1 MTRGNSV
8 FEDAAGYSLGVRR
21 GDTDKATRVPRRLEH
36 VHVAAQTRR
45 VRDEAQS
52 PQLVVRSATVV
63 DAPAIAAIGSV
74 GFPAVHNDVV
84 GPTFA
89 AAVVEQTYSIA
100 ALTECITRCGKDDD
114 AEFLVAEDDGEV
126 LGYLHYDCD
135 GAEPELHRIYVDLE
149 RKRAGIGSALMR
161 ELHARLRPG
170 SSYVLLVAEANS
182 DATAFYERHGLIV
195 ERRVDGP
202 SHYRAAMSLDLDSP
216 SQGADALLMRFTKNS

>member
-1 MTRGNSV
+1 M
-8 FEDAAGYSLGVRR
+8 
-21 GDTDKATRVPRRLEH
+21 
-36 VHVAAQTRR
+36 
-45 VRDEAQS
+45 RDEGRT
-52 PQLVVRSATVV
+52 PQLVVRSATVA
-63 DAPAIAAIGSV
+63 DAPAIAAIGSA

-89 AAVVEQTYSIA
+89 ALVVEQTYSIA
-100 ALTECITRCGKDDD
+100 ALSECITRCGKDAE
-114 AEFLVAEDDGEV
+114 AEFLVAEDDREV

-182 DATAFYERHGLIV
+182 DARAFYERHGLLV

-202 SHYRAAMSLDLDSP
+202 SHYEAAMSLDLDSP
-216 SQGADALLMRFTKNS
+216 PQVADAQLMRFTKTARHTRAGERRC

>member
-1 MTRGNSV
+1 MG
-8 FEDAAGYSLGVRR
+8 
-21 GDTDKATRVPRRLEH
+21 
-36 VHVAAQTRR
+36 
-45 VRDEAQS
+45 DEARS
-52 PQLVVRSATVV
+52 TALVVRSATVA

-74 GFPAVHNDVV
+74 GFPAVHNEVV

-89 AAVVEQTYSIA
+89 AVVVEQTYSIA
-100 ALTECITRCGKDDD
+100 ALAECITRCGEDDE
-114 AEFLVAEDDGEV
+114 AEFLVAEDGGEV
-126 LGYLHYDCD
+126 LGYLHYDSD

-170 SSYVLLVAEANS
+170 SSYVLLVAEANT
-182 DATAFYERHGLIV
+182 DAVAFYERHGLFA

-216 SQGADALLMRFTKNS
+216 PQVADALLMRYTRNS

>member
-1 MTRGNSV
+1 MDATRRHATR
-8 FEDAAGYSLGVRR
+8 DAAPG
-21 GDTDKATRVPRRLEH
+21 
-36 VHVAAQTRR
+36 AQTHR

-52 PQLVVRSATVV
+52 SPQLVVRAATVA

-74 GFPAVHNDVV
+74 GFPAVHNDIV
-84 GPTFA
+84 GPTFS

-170 SSYVLLVAEANS
+170 SSYVLLVVEENT
-182 DATAFYERHGLIV
+182 DARAFYERHGLIV
-195 ERRVDGP
+195 ERRLDGP
-202 SHYRAAMSLDLDSP
+202 SHYAATLRLDVDSP
-216 SQGADALLMRFTKNS
+216 PPVADALLMRFRKNS

>member
-1 MTRGNSV
+1 VG
-8 FEDAAGYSLGVRR
+8 
-21 GDTDKATRVPRRLEH
+21 
-36 VHVAAQTRR
+36 
-45 VRDEAQS
+45 DEAQS
-52 PQLVVRSATVV
+52 SQPVVRAATFA

-74 GFPAVHNDVV
+74 GFPAVHIDIV
-84 GPTFA
+84 GPTFS

-114 AEFLVAEDDGEV
+114 AEFLVAEHDGEV

-135 GAEPELHRIYVDLE
+135 GAEPELHRIYVDLK

-170 SSYVLLVAEANS
+170 SSYVLLVAEANTE
-182 DATAFYERHGLIV
+182 ARAFYKRHGLIV

-202 SHYRAAMSLDLDSP
+202 SHYTAALSLDVDSP
-216 SQGADALLMRFTKNS
+216 PQVADALLMRFTKDS

>member
-1 MTRGNSV
+1 M
-8 FEDAAGYSLGVRR
+8 
-21 GDTDKATRVPRRLEH
+21 
-36 VHVAAQTRR
+36 
-45 VRDEAQS
+45 RDEARS
-52 PQLVVRSATVV
+52 PQLVVRAATVA

-89 AAVVEQTYSIA
+89 AVVVEQTYSIA
-100 ALTECITRCGKDDD
+100 ALTDCITRCGTLND
-114 AEFLVAEDDGEV
+114 AEFLVAEGDGDV
-126 LGYLHYDCD
+126 LGFLHYDCE

-161 ELHARLRPG
+161 ELHVRLRPG
-170 SSYVLLVAEANS
+170 SSYLLLVAEANTH
-182 DATAFYERHGLIV
+182 ARAFYERHGLVV

-216 SQGADALLMRFTKNS
+216 PQAADALLMRFTKNS

>member
-1 MTRGNSV
+1 
-8 FEDAAGYSLGVRR
+8 
-21 GDTDKATRVPRRLEH
+21 
-36 VHVAAQTRR
+36 VH
-45 VRDEAQS
+45 DETQS
-52 PQLVVRSATVV
+52 SQLVIRAATAA

-100 ALTECITRCGKDDD
+100 ALIECITRCGNDDN

-161 ELHARLRPG
+161 ELHARLRPR
-170 SSYVLLVAEANS
+170 SSYVLLVAEANT
-182 DATAFYERHGLIV
+182 DAQAFYERHGLIV

-202 SHYRAAMSLDLDSP
+202 SHYRAALSLDLDSP
-216 SQGADALLMRFTKNS
+216 PQVAGALLMRFTKNS